1 MRIFALS
8 DIHGD
13 ERHFDAAAPL
23 MESADVVVISGD
35 LMRAYS
41 TRSAERILTRIER
54 HARRIIAV
62 PGNWDRDEVRLL
74 LDERGYDVHGR
85 GRSIDGIGFF
95 GVGGSG
101 RGTVPV
107 AGNGPGMQ
115 DIATALAAG
124 YREITGSSRVVLV
137 THAPPFGSVDR
148 SIIGL
153 RGGSRA
159 VSEFLDSHRVDLCL
173 SGHIHE
179 AFGVERHNGCV
190 VANSGSFKSGHY
202 TFAEVGDEIAVEMG
216 KI

>member
-1 MRIFALS
+1 MSVGVDIQRPSSEHLLPALYRAWRHNCKNKIVELFLVIFAVCATMGAERMMRIFALS

-85 GRSIDGIGFF
+85 GRSIDGIG
-95 GVGGSG
+95 
-101 RGTVPV
+101 
-107 AGNGPGMQ
+107 
-115 DIATALAAG
+115 
-124 YREITGSSRVVLV
+124 
-137 THAPPFGSVDR
+137 
-148 SIIGL
+148 
-153 RGGSRA
+153 
-159 VSEFLDSHRVDLCL
+159 
-173 SGHIHE
+173 
-179 AFGVERHNGCV
+179 
-190 VANSGSFKSGHY
+190 
-202 TFAEVGDEIAVEMG
+202 
-216 KI
+216 